1 MPSSGRLVRAKSN
14 EREKSSLLPI
24 PFQELIIFFSVQP
37 NPIFLE
43 NFMVGYSAAVIRRQ
57 QFLIRCLGGGYN
69 SGNKNLHYSSLRMQ
83 SLMGGGGF
91 TLESDVIS
99 ILRSITPSL
108 DPSRHKGQAGKIA
121 VVGGCREYTGAP
133 YFSAISALKIG
144 ADLSH
149 VFCTKDAAPVIKSYS
164 PELIVHPILEES
176 YNVRDEHKRSTSAKV
191 IAEVDKW
198 MERFDCLVVGPGL
211 GRDPFLLDCVS
222 EIIKHARQSNVPIVV
237 DGDGLFLVTNCL
249 DLKVLNCEVNYQ
261 DGTQQLL
268 SLAKG
273 LGGVTILRKGE
284 SDYISNGEEV
294 SAVNMFG
301 SPRRCGGQ
309 GDILSGSVA
318 VFLSWARHNAKGGWS
333 ASPTILGCIAGS
345 AILRKAASLAF
356 ENKRRSTLTSD
367 IIECLGESLEEL
379 CPVS

>member
-1 MPSSGRLVRAKSN
+1 M
-14 EREKSSLLPI
+14 
-24 PFQELIIFFSVQP
+24 
-37 NPIFLE
+37 
-43 NFMVGYSAAVIRRQ
+43 
-57 QFLIRCLGGGYN
+57 
-69 SGNKNLHYSSLRMQ
+69 
-83 SLMGGGGF
+83 
-91 TLESDVIS
+91 
-99 ILRSITPSL
+99 
-108 DPSRHKGQAGKIA
+108 
-121 VVGGCREYTGAP
+121 
-133 YFSAISALKIG
+133 
-144 ADLSH
+144 
-149 VFCTKDAAPVIKSYS
+149 
-164 PELIVHPILEES
+164 
-176 YNVRDEHKRSTSAKV
+176 
-191 IAEVDKW
+191 
-198 MERFDCLVVGPGL
+198 
-211 GRDPFLLDCVS
+211 
-222 EIIKHARQSNVPIVV
+222 KHARQSNVPIVV

-249 DLKVLNCEVNYQ
+249 DLVKDYQLAVLTPNVNEYKRLIQKVLNCEVNYQ

-318 VFLSWARHNAKGGWS
+318 VFLSWARQRVGKGGWS

-367 IIECLGESLEEL
+367 IIECLGESLDEL
-379 CPVS
+379 SPVSY